1 MATYSPVPDCKG
13 RQGREGGGERGR
25 AGCNKKGRKVGDIC
39 LDPYKWGGLF
49 WSNPYEN
56 RA

>member
-1 MATYSPVPDCKG
+1 MATYSPLPDCKG